1 MSDFVETLEGRHS
14 QYMLQGTSKLS
25 DDELV
30 DLIGR
35 VVVAVPSG
43 FNIQAQRVVLL
54 FGQEHDKLWNDI
66 VKGALR
72 KVAASDEA
80 FAKTSAKIDTFAAA
94 HGTVLYFD
102 DENGVRQ
109 LSEQFPTYAD
119 AFPTY
124 AQQAQG
130 MVQLAVWSALS
141 EAGIGASLQHYN
153 PLIDDAVRE
162 AFDIPADWRLTAQM
176 PFGDFETV
184 TGNTERMPASER
196 VRVLGR

>member
-1 MSDFVETLEGRHS
+1 MSNFVEALEKRHS
-14 QYMLQGTSKLS
+14 QYNLRSTSKLS

-30 DLIGR
+30 DLIER
-35 VVVAVPSG
+35 VTVAVPSG
-43 FNIQAQRVVLL
+43 FNIQAQRIVLL
-54 FGQEHDKLWNDI
+54 FGQEHSKLWNDI

-72 KVAASDEA
+72 EVADSDEG

-102 DENGVRQ
+102 DVNGVKQ

-130 MVQLAVWSALS
+130 MLQLAVWSALS
-141 EAGIGASLQHYN
+141 EAGLGASLQHYN
-153 PLIDDAVRE
+153 PLIDEGVHN
-162 AFDIPADWRLTAQM
+162 AFDIPENWRLTAQM
-176 PFGDFETV
+176 PFGDFETP
-184 TGNTERMPASER
+184 TGNTERMPASDR
-196 VRVLGR
+196 VTVLGR